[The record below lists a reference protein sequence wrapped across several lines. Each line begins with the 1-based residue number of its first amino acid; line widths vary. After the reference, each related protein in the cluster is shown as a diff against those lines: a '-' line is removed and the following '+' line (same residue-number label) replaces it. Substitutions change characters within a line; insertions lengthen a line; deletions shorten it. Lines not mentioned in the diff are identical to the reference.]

1 MASIVNARRSTMES
15 SPNTSCRGLFRF
27 VLVVAA
33 SAAAASIWAQT
44 RPADGFMLDAQ
55 TWQQEVSA
63 ASPVPWPADG
73 WWRLV
78 PQDKAVDVRA
88 VKPGDTE
95 SGLGH
100 ALYLRLPGATLKQ
113 GLRRAYAYP
122 QVLHRPQLG
131 AEYELT
137 LGAVRFN
144 LRVEEGVKGMEYA
157 IGYGGQTYTYVLG
170 PAGAARTGVRAVADL
185 DGDARPDFLVDVDD
199 ATYLLLSTQALPG
212 ANFPTAEL
220 LSGGC

>member
-1 MASIVNARRSTMES
+1 MQS
-15 SPNTSCRGLFRF
+15 SPKNPSRGLFRF
-27 VLVVAA
+27 ALVVAA

-55 TWQQEVSA
+55 AWQQEVSA
-63 ASPVPWPADG
+63 AGAVPWPADG

-78 PQDKAVDVRA
+78 PQDKAIDVRA
-88 VKPGDTE
+88 VKPGDTDTVT
-95 SGLGH
+95 GD
-100 ALYLRLPGATLKQ
+100 AIYLRLPGATLKQ
-113 GLRRAYAYP
+113 GPRRAYAYP

-137 LGAVRFN
+137 LGAVRFD

-170 PAGAARTGVRAVADL
+170 PAGAAQTGVRAVADL
-185 DGDARPDFLVDVDD
+185 DGDAKPDFLVDVDD
-199 ATYLLLSTQALPG
+199 AIYLLLSTQAMPG

-220 LSGGC
+220 LAAGC